1 MRSGTVAVGC
11 HRLRI
16 GLFEP
21 FSAVSHLPPVAT
33 GCARWAPQMLHPSP
47 WIADGQTG
55 FGRPAMCA
63 SSVQSFSLER
73 GSLGQRRGL
82 VATMNSC
89 ASASATSAPNPARPT
104 STRRRVHVTLG
115 ARMATVVWSILDE
128 HELSLQVVA
137 LVPIPLPFALKA
149 THDDARRNSNLA
161 GEGPDLA
168 VGR

>member
-1 MRSGTVAVGC
+1 MRLVQS
-11 HRLRI
+11 
-16 GLFEP
+16 
-21 FSAVSHLPPVAT
+21 
-33 GCARWAPQMLHPSP
+33 
-47 WIADGQTG
+47 
-55 FGRPAMCA
+55 MCA
-63 SSVQSFSLER
+63 CLCVRVGDERTEFS
-73 GSLGQRRGL
+73 
-82 VATMNSC
+82 
-89 ASASATSAPNPARPT
+89 ARPT